1 MLLFLERKISCTC
14 AGVPMRS
21 VPTVYGGL
29 VNQVTVTEGRVTTF
43 DLHGLTLALGEIA
56 PAYDVT

>member
-1 MLLFLERKISCTC
+1 
-14 AGVPMRS
+14 MRS

-43 DLHGLTLALGEIA
+43 DLHGLTLALGEMT